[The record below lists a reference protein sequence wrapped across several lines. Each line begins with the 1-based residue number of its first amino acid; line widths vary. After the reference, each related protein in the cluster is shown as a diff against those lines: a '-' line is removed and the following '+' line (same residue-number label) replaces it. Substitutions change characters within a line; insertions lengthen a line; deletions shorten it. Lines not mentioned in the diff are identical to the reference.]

1 MIKNGYQLTLIAN
14 IEKSI
19 SINFMERKL
28 ISTGIFIQFP
38 KKIKYHF
45 FLKKKFIEAICVIH
59 ITKNKK
65 NTVLCQ
71 EIKMII
77 TNVLFETMK
86 IRSNEKLA
94 VVNIFQGT
102 QIKWEKCS
110 ILNTSMRGCNS
121 FGSTGI

>member
-1 MIKNGYQLTLIAN
+1 
-14 IEKSI
+14 
-19 SINFMERKL
+19 MERKL
-28 ISTGIFIQFP
+28 ISTGIFIQFS

-45 FLKKKFIEAICVIH
+45 FLKKKLIEAVCVIH
-59 ITKNKK
+59 ITKNKE

-77 TNVLFETMK
+77 TNVLFETMT
-86 IRSNEKLA
+86 IQSNEKLA
-94 VVNIFQGT
+94 ILNIFQGP
-102 QIKWEKCS
+102 QIKWDKCS